1 MRVRG
6 KLIRREHQSPFYAP
20 RQIYLK
26 FVPMRIRQAFA
37 AGLIGM
43 APALTGCLTHTH
55 VVPKT
60 RIASI
65 VMSTSLDQLASQ
77 INTRFGD
84 IQTMNASVEISA
96 STGGGLQGQVKES
109 VSFRGY
115 ILMRKP
121 ESLRV
126 LLLVPVLGTQ
136 ALDMVTDGK
145 TFTLL
150 VPPRHKAM
158 IGTNEVLHP
167 SKNGLENL
175 RPIVFFDSMFVQGPH
190 PDQIISMTSD
200 TRVIEVDKKKN
211 DLVEEPAYAVQI
223 LAQPQGQIVR
233 TLRVI
238 HINSTDL
245 LPYQQDIY
253 DVAGRIATKAF
264 YSDYQYYGNTP
275 FPTTILIQRPQ
286 DHYSLTVT
294 ITKLTLNQK
303 LDDDQFDLKIPEGY
317 PIQNM
322 N

>member
-1 MRVRG
+1 
-6 KLIRREHQSPFYAP
+6 
-20 RQIYLK
+20 
-26 FVPMRIRQAFA
+26 MRIRQAFA

-43 APALTGCLTHTH
+43 APALTGCLTHTR

-60 RIASI
+60 RLASI
-65 VMSTSLDQLASQ
+65 VMSTSLDQLAKQ
-77 INTRFGD
+77 INTRFD
-84 IQTMNASVEISA
+84 SIQSMNASVEISA
-96 STGGGLQGQVKES
+96 STGGGLQGQIKES

-145 TFTLL
+145 TFKLL
-150 VPPRHKAM
+150 VPPRHQAM
-158 IGTNEVLHP
+158 TGTNEVTHP

-175 RPIVFFDSMFVQGPH
+175 RPVVFFDSMFVQGP
-190 PDQIISMTSD
+190 DANQIISMTSD
-200 TRVIEVDKKKN
+200 TRVIEMDKKKN
-211 DLVEEPAYAVQI
+211 DLIEEPAYAVQI
-223 LAQPQGQIVR
+223 LEQPQPQDQTVR

-253 DVAGRIATKAF
+253 DAAGNIVTKAF
-264 YSDYQYYGNTP
+264 YSNYQYYGDIP

-294 ITKLTLNQK
+294 ITKLTFNQK
-303 LDDDQFDLKIPEGY
+303 MDDDQFELKIPESY
-317 PIQNM
+317 PIQTM

>member
-1 MRVRG
+1 
-6 KLIRREHQSPFYAP
+6 
-20 RQIYLK
+20 
-26 FVPMRIRQAFA
+26 MRIRQAFA

-60 RIASI
+60 RLASI
-65 VMSTSLDQLASQ
+65 VMSTSLDELAKQ
-77 INTRFGD
+77 INTRFAS
-84 IQTMNASVEISA
+84 IQSMNAAVEISA
-96 STGGGLQGQVKES
+96 STGGGLQGMVKDT

-136 ALDMVTDGK
+136 ALDMVTDGT
-145 TFTLL
+145 TFRLL
-150 VPPRHKAM
+150 VPPRHQAM
-158 IGTNEVLHP
+158 EGTNVVTHP

-175 RPIVFFDSMFVQGPH
+175 RPVVFFDSMFVQGPD
-190 PDQIISMTSD
+190 PQQIISMTSD
-200 TRVIEVDKKKN
+200 NRVIENDKKKK
-211 DLVEEPAYAVQI
+211 DLIEEPAYAVQI
-223 LAQPQGQIVR
+223 LEQPEPHDQTVR

-253 DVAGRIATKAF
+253 DAAGNVATKAF
-264 YSDYQYYGNTP
+264 YSNYQYYGDTP

-294 ITKLTLNQK
+294 ISKLTLNQK
-303 LDDDQFDLKIPEGY
+303 MDDDQFDLKIPDGY
-317 PIQNM
+317 PIQHM

>member
-1 MRVRG
+1 
-6 KLIRREHQSPFYAP
+6 
-20 RQIYLK
+20 
-26 FVPMRIRQAFA
+26 MRIRQAFA

-43 APALTGCLTHTH
+43 APALTGCLTHTRA
-55 VVPKT
+55 VPRT
-60 RIASI
+60 HLASI
-65 VMSTSLDQLASQ
+65 VMSTSLDQLARQ
-77 INTRFGD
+77 INRRFD
-84 IQTMNASVEISA
+84 SIQSMNASVEIAA
-96 STGGGLQGQVKES
+96 STGGGLQGEVKEF

-145 TFTLL
+145 TFKLL
-150 VPPRHKAM
+150 VPPRHEAM
-158 IGTNEVLHP
+158 TGTNEVTHP

-175 RPIVFFDSMFVQGPH
+175 RPVVFFDSMFVQGP
-190 PDQIISMTSD
+190 DANQIISMTSD
-200 TRVIEVDKKKN
+200 TRVIELDKKKK

-223 LAQPQGQIVR
+223 LEQPQGQTVR

-253 DVAGRIATKAF
+253 DAGGNVATKAF
-264 YSDYQYYGNTP
+264 YSNYQYFGDTP

-303 LDDDQFDLKIPEGY
+303 MDDDQFELKIPESY
-317 PIQNM
+317 PIKTM

>member
-1 MRVRG
+1 
-6 KLIRREHQSPFYAP
+6 
-20 RQIYLK
+20 
-26 FVPMRIRQAFA
+26 MRIRQAFA

-60 RIASI
+60 RLASI
-65 VMSTSLDQLASQ
+65 VMSTSLDQLAKQ
-77 INTRFGD
+77 INTRFD
-84 IQTMNASVEISA
+84 AIKSMNASVEISA

-121 ESLRV
+121 SSLRV
-126 LLLVPVLGTQ
+126 LLLVPILGTQ

-145 TFTLL
+145 TFKLL
-150 VPPRHKAM
+150 IPPRHEAM
-158 IGTNEVLHP
+158 IGTNEVTRP

-175 RPIVFFDSMFVQGPH
+175 RPNVFFDSLFVQGPA
-190 PDQIISMTSD
+190 PNQIISMTSD
-200 TRVIEVDKKKN
+200 TRVIELDKKKK
-211 DLVEEPAYAVQI
+211 DLIEEPAYAVQI
-223 LAQPQGQIVR
+223 LEQPQPNDQTVR

-253 DVAGRIATKAF
+253 DAAGNVATKAF
-264 YSDYQYYGNTP
+264 YSNYQYYGDVP
-275 FPTTILIQRPQ
+275 FPSTIIIQRPQ

-303 LDDDQFDLKIPEGY
+303 IDDDQFELKIPESY
-317 PIQNM
+317 PVQTM

>member
-1 MRVRG
+1 
-6 KLIRREHQSPFYAP
+6 
-20 RQIYLK
+20 
-26 FVPMRIRQAFA
+26 MRIKKAFA

-60 RIASI
+60 RLASI
-65 VMSTSLDQLASQ
+65 IMSMSLEQLTKQ
-77 INTRFGD
+77 INTRFET
-84 IQTMNASVEISA
+84 IQSMNAAVEISA
-96 STGGGLQGQVKES
+96 STGSSLQGEIKQS

-121 ESLRV
+121 EYLRV
-126 LLLVPVLGTQ
+126 LLLVPVLGTR

-145 TFTLL
+145 TFKLL
-150 VPPRHKAM
+150 IPSRHEAM
-158 IGTNEVLHP
+158 TGTNQVTKH

-175 RPIVFFDSMFVQGPH
+175 RPDVFFDSMFVQGPD
-190 PDQIISMTSD
+190 PDQILSETSD
-200 TRVIEVDKKKN
+200 TRVVDMDKKKK
-211 DLVEEPAYAVQI
+211 DLVEEPAYAIQI
-223 LAQPQGQIVR
+223 MSQPTGQTVR

-238 HINSTDL
+238 HIDSTDL

-253 DVAGRIATKAF
+253 DASGNVATKAY
-264 YSDYQYYGNTP
+264 YSNYQYYQNTP
-275 FPTTILIQRPQ
+275 FPTTIIIERPQ

-317 PIQNM
+317 PIQTM